1 MKKKTSGGEN
11 LVFDGVVPVDIPKA
25 NLTENA
31 RIVLGKRY
39 LKKDEQGIPT
49 EDPETMFWRVS
60 KVVADADCKYG
71 ASEETVE

>member
-39 LKKDEQGIPT
+39 LKKD
-49 EDPETMFWRVS
+49 
-60 KVVADADCKYG
+60 
-71 ASEETVE
+71 